1 MKFKEMKNWLK
12 ELLKGPVQSSNTNA
26 EEVQSGAVYI
36 ISFCIFYRRTFT
48 CILSSKKTR
57 PGRMLNFT
65 EIHR

>member
-1 MKFKEMKNWLK
+1 MKSGK

-26 EEVQSGAVYI
+26 EKVQFGAVYI
-36 ISFCIFYRRTFT
+36 IKFLYIYHRMFT
-48 CILSSKKTR
+48 CILSSEKTPR

>member
-48 CILSSKKTR
+48 CILSSKNP
-57 PGRMLNFT
+57 PGLVKC
-65 EIHR
+65 